1 MHIQQLLETPHPEP
15 LVGAITVEKKKGA
28 GLFLPQLKSKAIMA
42 VCPPIR

>member
-1 MHIQQLLETPHPEP
+1 MHIQQLLETIHPES

-28 GLFLPQLKSKAIMA
+28 GLFLPQSKAIMA